1 MEERRAGG
9 QGGLR
14 GHLHSAVIFPC
25 HSETWLLCHIFGF
38 CQRNSLSTFP
48 GSFPVVTCSQRT
60 DFKTAALS
68 CPCWPPHGPPLP
80 WKSEYHRQGP
90 LNRTLRT
97 SGHSSLSQVSSVVGF
112 KNYISAQTPPQV
124 EPLWEYK
131 LDMCLICLNY
141 FYFD

>member
-14 GHLHSAVIFPC
+14 GHLHSAVIFPAIQKPGYYDMSSDFARETHC
-25 HSETWLLCHIFGF
+25 LHFQVVSQWSHAASELI
-38 CQRNSLSTFP
+38 
-48 GSFPVVTCSQRT
+48 
-60 DFKTAALS
+60 FKTVALS
-68 CPCWPPHGPPLP
+68 CTCWHPHGPPLP
-80 WKSEYHRQGP
+80 WKSEYHRRGP